1 MLGLGFQYVGTG
13 RRATVDRDG
22 NNEGSGHNPER
33 SPLHPHANRQ
43 ASKESAR
50 QGAGSEATIP
60 RNSRGRN
67 SGVARMEEPVRGQFC
82 MSFRCFFGPSW
93 EL

>member
-1 MLGLGFQYVGTG
+1 MGTG

-33 SPLHPHANRQ
+33 SPLHHAHANRQ
-43 ASKESAR
+43 ASRESVR
-50 QGAGSEATIP
+50 QGAGSEASIP

-67 SGVARMEEPVRGQFC
+67 SGVARMEEPVRGN
-82 MSFRCFFGPSW
+82 SILHVHP
-93 EL
+93 LLL